1 MAAFANKCLK
11 NVRKQSLQKMRNV
24 NLSRSNRRLQQP
36 KALSSLIGF
45 ILVICKFDIT
55 SAMIYEKQY
64 DGIQET
70 RLSKNSQVYFQYI
83 LNLTIRIS
91 KMVRSMLGFP
101 HENSKFCQDS
111 FFTSRVCDIRKGIY
125 WTKEDGDGNILCRQF
140 RVSKTP

>member
-1 MAAFANKCLK
+1 MEKTFVSQFTDRLKTFPCYVNFVVGLIFRWFKSNQSVSSVNLQKKEKYFFLHWMAAFANKCSK

-55 SAMIYEKQY
+55 SAMIYEKQC

-70 RLSKNSQVYFQYI
+70 RLSKKQSSLFSIHSESDNKNF
-83 LNLTIRIS
+83 
-91 KMVRSMLGFP
+91 
-101 HENSKFCQDS
+101 
-111 FFTSRVCDIRKGIY
+111 
-125 WTKEDGDGNILCRQF
+125 
-140 RVSKTP
+140 